1 MCSGTI
7 RVLYLKN
14 LLFLKVILIL
24 IFLVLLVERYQI
36 VKYLKNNRVSENIYL
51 FFFVA
56 LALIMFRAVMFIKK
70 IFLGGAP
77 TSIPHFFCPFVCPSI
92 CRISYL
98 RNRTSSNHN
107 FWYTSVKWWYLQVFC
122 HFVRNVIFWTF
133 TGVKGQKIAQKEK

>member
-77 TSIPHFFCPFVCPSI
+77 TSIPHFFWPFVCPSI

-107 FWYTSVKWWYLQVFC
+107 FWYTSVKWWYLQVFF
-122 HFVRNVIFWTF
+122 HFSRNLIFGLLW
-133 TGVKGQKIAQKEK
+133 G